1 MLDKAIT
8 SYLPIIWSMF
18 HIFPNIC
25 VAFYYAHV
33 IPVRCMYPD
42 SRIESDFAHCYFPPA
57 LILVLLVVV
66 QSVSRVWL
74 FVTSWTAAYQAS
86 LSFII
91 SWSLL
96 KLMYIELVMP
106 PNHLV
111 LYCPLLLLSS
121 IFPSIR
127 VFSNESVLHIR
138 WPKYWSFRFSISPS
152 NEYSGL
158 ISFRMD

>member
-1 MLDKAIT
+1 MLDKTIT

-57 LILVLLVVV
+57 LILVLLVV
-66 QSVSRVWL
+66 QSVSPVWL

-111 LYCPLLLLSS
+111 LYCPPSPPVFNLSQHQGLFQWVS
-121 IFPSIR
+121 SSHQ
-127 VFSNESVLHIR
+127 VAEVLEFQI
-138 WPKYWSFRFSISPS
+138 
-152 NEYSGL
+152 
-158 ISFRMD
+158 